1 MGRPEEA
8 FGFGQR
14 LALDHIMDQSK
25 ERRGRTMV
33 RFMKQISRKAGL
45 PPGTL
50 VHIGEKKTE
59 KGRIRLIAYNEDDF
73 EERDLSSVEECSSY
87 KEKSSVTWINV
98 DGIHQPDI
106 AETIGRQYDLHP
118 LVLEDILN
126 TDQRPKVEDY
136 ERYLFLTLKMI
147 TYDEQAKMV
156 HAEQVS
162 IIILGPSFVIS
173 FQEREG
179 DVFDPVRDR
188 LRKGKGRI
196 RKSGPDYLAYAL
208 MDAVV
213 DNYFLVLERVGEDI
227 EELEEE
233 VVGNPGPETVESVQ
247 NLKRELLY
255 LRKSVWPLREAIL
268 GLEKGGSPLIAD
280 KTAIYLR
287 DVYDHSIQI
296 IDTVETFRDMV
307 SGMVDIYLSS
317 VSNRMNQIMKVLT
330 IIATLFIPLTFIVG
344 VYGMNFKYMPELQW
358 RYGYFIVWAIMI
370 AIGVLMLLYFRKK
383 KWL

>member
-1 MGRPEEA
+1 LRP
-8 FGFGQR
+8 
-14 LALDHIMDQSK
+14 LACIGVIIKGSLKD
-25 ERRGRTMV
+25 RRMSTMV
-33 RFMKQISRKAGL
+33 RFIKKLSKKAGL

-50 VHIGEKKTE
+50 VHIGDRKTE
-59 KGRIRLIAYNEDDF
+59 KVRIRLIDYDEEHL
-73 EERDLSSVEECSSY
+73 EERDLSSIEECFPY
-87 KEKSSVTWINV
+87 KEKSSVTWINI

-147 TYDEQAKMV
+147 TYEEQEKMV
-156 HAEQVS
+156 HAEQLS
-162 IIILGPSFVIS
+162 IILGSSFVIS
-173 FQEREG
+173 LQESEG
-179 DVFDPVRDR
+179 DVFDSVRER

-213 DNYFLVLERVGEDI
+213 DNYFLVLEKIGEDI
-227 EELEEE
+227 EDLEEE
-233 VVGNPGPETVESVQ
+233 VISEPGPKTVGSIQ

-255 LRKSVWPLREAIL
+255 LRKAVWPLREAIL
-268 GLEKGGSPLIAD
+268 GLEKGESPLIED

-307 SGMVDIYLSS
+307 SGMLDIYLSS
-317 VSNRMNQIMKVLT
+317 VSNKMNEVMKVLT

-344 VYGMNFKYMPELQW
+344 VYGMNFKYVPELEW
-358 RYGYFIVWAIMI
+358 HYGYFMVWAVMI
-370 AIGVLMLLYFRKK
+370 AIGVLMLSYFRKK